1 MQAGGVACLALP
13 LHARAAEPG
22 VVPAELLSG
31 QTIALQG
38 GRSAH
43 AAEAQAG
50 IRTVFD
56 EVNRGGGVAG
66 RKPVL
71 RALGRFEVD
80 LGGVAVRCRS
90 GEHTGS
96 RFVDLAMVGGD
107 GRLLR

>member
-1 MQAGGVACLALP
+1 MQAGGVACLALT
-13 LHARAAEPG
+13 LHGRAAEPG
-22 VVPAELLSG
+22 VAPAELLFG

-66 RKPVL
+66 RRLML
-71 RALGRFEVD
+71 RALGRFEFD

-96 RFVDLAMVGGD
+96 SFVDLAMVGGD
-107 GRLLR
+107 GRFLQ